1 MNCNFCKF
9 YNMDCKN
16 PVVTYKFLDQHNWS
30 INAAEDC
37 SHFETDKA
45 IVKLKNIDYDVSYAL
60 AVITLAIGVIEFRI
74 PIFKSKYN
82 DGYYSIFPGEK
93 KSKKGVRHYN
103 ITILR
108 RASTLSSGSIIN
120 QIKSI
125 VTDLCL
131 YCGDIREDID
141 ILDDDFEGEFDD
153 FIFTAK
159 EFIDRF
165 ISEKLSSLREDG

>member
-1 MNCNFCKF
+1 M
-9 YNMDCKN
+9 
-16 PVVTYKFLDQHNWS
+16 YKRQ
-30 INAAEDC
+30 
-37 SHFETDKA
+37 
-45 IVKLKNIDYDVSYAL
+45 
-60 AVITLAIGVIEFRI
+60 
-74 PIFKSKYN
+74 
-82 DGYYSIFPGEK
+82 
-93 KSKKGVRHYN
+93 
-103 ITILR
+103 ILR